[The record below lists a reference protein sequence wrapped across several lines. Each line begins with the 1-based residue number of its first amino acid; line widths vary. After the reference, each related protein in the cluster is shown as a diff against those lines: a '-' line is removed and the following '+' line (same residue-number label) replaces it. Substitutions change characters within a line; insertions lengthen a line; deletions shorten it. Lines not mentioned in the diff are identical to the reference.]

1 MLCLIGPNGC
11 GKTTLFNLIT
21 GVLRPSE
28 GEVRL
33 DGRDLTRLPPHR
45 IARLGVGRKFQVPS
59 VYDDLSV
66 AENLDVA
73 LHAAAGGDGLA
84 GLWRSRG
91 GPAPGRGRGA
101 GLGAV
106 RLDGRRRLEA
116 GQLSHGEKQ
125 WLEIGMVL
133 AAAPRLVLLDEPTA
147 GMTRGE
153 TRATAELIRAL
164 HRDHGLAMVVI
175 EHDMHFVE
183 ALDCRVAV
191 MMAGR
196 IIADG
201 PFARVRG
208 MDEVRQAYLGE
219 GHA

>member
-1 MLCLIGPNGC
+1 
-11 GKTTLFNLIT
+11 
-21 GVLRPSE
+21 
-28 GEVRL
+28 
-33 DGRDLTRLPPHR
+33 
-45 IARLGVGRKFQVPS
+45 
-59 VYDDLSV
+59 
-66 AENLDVA
+66 
-73 LHAAAGGDGLA
+73 
-84 GLWRSRG
+84 
-91 GPAPGRGRGA
+91 
-101 GLGAV
+101 
-106 RLDGRRRLEA
+106 
-116 GQLSHGEKQ
+116 
-125 WLEIGMVL
+125 MVL